1 MGPRLSSLDGR
12 PPLIG
17 ITTSEVRRLDQN
29 PPIKESE
36 PPGVELA
43 LGITYPSAVVREGGL
58 PMIIPPLP
66 AIGCGAVLERIDGL
80 LLSGGPDID
89 PRLYGAEPDPKLGPI
104 EPELDPFE
112 LMLCRSA
119 LASRIPVLGICRGL
133 QMINIA
139 CGGTLH
145 QHVPDVYGEAVEHRS
160 PLKGVKAEH
169 TVAIEPDTQ
178 VGRIVGVEELL
189 VNSFHHQAIDDL
201 GDGLRVS
208 ACAPDGL
215 IEAIEGTGDAYV
227 VGVQWHVES
236 LTATQ
241 PRHSSLVASLVAA
254 ARRAL
259 PARRAA

>member
-1 MGPRLSSLDGR
+1 MGARLSALDGG

-17 ITTSEVRRLDQN
+17 ITTSEIRRLEQN

-43 LGITYPSAVVREGGL
+43 LGITYPTAVVREGGM

-89 PRLYGAEPDPKLGPI
+89 PRLYGHEPHEKLGPV
-104 EPELDPFE
+104 EQDLDPFE

-119 LASRIPVLGICRGL
+119 LASRIPVLGICRGQ

-139 CGGTLH
+139 AGGTLH
-145 QHVPDVYGEAVEHRS
+145 QHVPDVYGDAVEHRS

-178 VGRIVGVEELL
+178 VCHIVGVEELL
-189 VNSFHHQAIDDL
+189 VNSFHHQAIDEL
-201 GDGLRVS
+201 GEGLRVS
-208 ACAPDGL
+208 ATAPDGL
-215 IEAIEGTGDAYV
+215 IEAIEGTGEGYV

-236 LTATQ
+236 LTATE
-241 PRHSSLVASLVAA
+241 PRHSSLVTSLVAA
-254 ARRAL
+254 AREAA